1 MSEETLLILAVFGA
15 AAAGVYA
22 LVRRVV
28 GEDDVKL
35 RDRLG
40 AGGGAVGAWQSPHAH
55 EQQPQSAPPRGQ
67 PVVPLISRIGQA
79 ASQPFMPKT
88 REKQSTLRR
97 DLARAGL
104 YSPQAAR
111 AVTGFKLICL
121 VLGVVGGYV
130 LGGATDQIMM
140 ATSFGG
146 LLGYLLPAMWLRLRI
161 QTNQRDLTYG
171 LPDALDL
178 LVVCVEA
185 GLTMDAAMQRVGQEL
200 VIAHAALSREM
211 EICHLETRVG
221 LSRAESLR
229 NLGART
235 GNAGLQSLA
244 AMLTQAERFGTSV
257 AQALRVHAES
267 LRIARQHAA
276 EELAAKASVKLTFP
290 LVLFIFPST
299 FIVLAGPTV
308 VALLESPLFK

>member
-1 MSEETLLILAVFGA
+1 MLDQILLILCVFGA
-15 AAAGVYA
+15 VAAGAYA
-22 LVRRVV
+22 LSRHLV

-35 RDRLG
+35 RDRL
-40 AGGGAVGAWQSPHAH
+40 AGGVGTGASSSSGSAGSSWQGTA
-55 EQQPQSAPPRGQ
+55 AARG
-67 PVVPLISRIGQA
+67 PAVVPLISRIGQA
-79 ASQPFMPKT
+79 ASQPFMPTT

-121 VLGVVGGYV
+121 VLGVFGGYAC
-130 LGGATDQIMM
+130 GAATGQVMM
-140 ATSFGG
+140 GTSFGG
-146 LLGYLLPAMWLRLRI
+146 LLGYVLPAMWLRLRI
-161 QTNQRDLTYG
+161 KTNQQALTYG

-200 VIAHAALSREM
+200 VLAHPALSREM

-221 LSRAESLR
+221 LSRAEALR

-235 GNAGLQSLA
+235 ANPALQSLA

-257 AQALRVHAES
+257 AQSLRVHAES

-276 EELAAKASVKLTFP
+276 EEMAARASVKMTFP
-290 LVLFIFPST
+290 LVLCVFPAT
-299 FIVLAGPTV
+299 FIVLAGPTII
-308 VALLESPLFK
+308 ALLESPLFK